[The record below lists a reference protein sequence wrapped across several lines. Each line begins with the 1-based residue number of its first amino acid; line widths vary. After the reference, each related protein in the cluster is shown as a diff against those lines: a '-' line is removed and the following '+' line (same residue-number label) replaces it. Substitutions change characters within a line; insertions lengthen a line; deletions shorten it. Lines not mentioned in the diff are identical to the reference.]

1 LSPAKLTFA
10 SNSAPVAFNKR
21 ISGGHRVLRCD
32 GQQCRL
38 ADACLTGEQHR
49 PAFAD
54 GSLDERGEPL
64 DVYLSSDELALITT
78 FHRRLL
84 RPSPGCP
91 GPSTSL
97 RRVAVGC
104 LCSDELSRMTEASR
118 ATGILRSSST
128 LKPIGACSCHRSL
141 DCPRPRVASSAAS
154 AQLFMAKRAD
164 ARITEVSSSHVAMY
178 SHPGRVVDIILD
190 AAESVS

>member
-1 LSPAKLTFA
+1 LISSNSGCRSWLSPAKLTFA

-21 ISGGHRVLRCD
+21 IPGGHRVLRCD

-84 RPSPGCP
+84 LPAPAARGPPRAYVAWPS
-91 GPSTSL
+91 
-97 RRVAVGC
+97 
-104 LCSDELSRMTEASR
+104 
-118 ATGILRSSST
+118 
-128 LKPIGACSCHRSL
+128 GAC
-141 DCPRPRVASSAAS
+141 AA
-154 AQLFMAKRAD
+154 
-164 ARITEVSSSHVAMY
+164 TN
-178 SHPGRVVDIILD
+178 
-190 AAESVS
+190 SVE